1 MKTDCLPKMRKTTL
15 TTCISSLMVL
25 ACLTVS
31 GNARAEWKIESR
43 QPLASLAA
51 GAGLIEYT
59 FGNGGRSTRAWA
71 VTFRVDQVRLAVID
85 NPSRGPL
92 GDAMAAM
99 SAIAGVNGG
108 YFQADGTPVGL
119 EIAGGE
125 KIHGFERA
133 KLLSGVFVVTAGHP
147 RLVRSAHFQPSNK
160 DTEAL
165 EAGPFLVFDRKAVEG
180 LNTVKAARRT
190 VIANDGRGDWAVLYL
205 EPVTLADAAAILATP
220 GIFRQGRVEQAL
232 NFDGGSSSGLW
243 AATGPAPFYLHEFG
257 NVRNFLAILPRK
269 LAK

>member
-1 MKTDCLPKMRKTTL
+1 MRKTL
-15 TTCISSLMVL
+15 TSCISSLVAF
-25 ACLTVS
+25 ACLTVT
-31 GNARAEWKIESR
+31 GNARADWKLESR
-43 QPLASLAA
+43 QTLASLPA

-59 FGNGGRSTRAWA
+59 FENGDRSTRAWA
-71 VTFRVDQVRLAVID
+71 VTFRADHVRLAVID

-92 GDAMAAM
+92 GDAMAALD
-99 SAIAGVNGG
+99 AIAGVNGG

-119 EIAGGE
+119 EIAGGK
-125 KIHGFERA
+125 KIHGYERA
-133 KLLSGVFVVTAGHP
+133 KLLSGIFVVTGGHP

-165 EAGPFLVFDRKAVEG
+165 ETGPFLIFDTKIVGG
-180 LNTVKAARRT
+180 LNTARAARRT
-190 VIANDGRGDWAVLYL
+190 VIANDGRGDWALLYL

-220 GIFRQGRVEQAL
+220 GIFRQGRLEQAL

-243 AATGPAPFYLHEFG
+243 AATGSTPFYLHEFG
-257 NVRNFLAILPRK
+257 NVRNFLAILTRK

>member
-1 MKTDCLPKMRKTTL
+1 MRKTRRPIITGAL
-15 TTCISSLMVL
+15 VAL
-25 ACLTVS
+25 AFFAWPW
-31 GNARAEWKIESR
+31 NARAEWKLESR
-43 QPLASLAA
+43 QTLASLAN

-59 FGNGGRSTRAWA
+59 FENGDRAVRAWA
-71 VTFRVDQVRLAVID
+71 VTFRQDEVRLAVID

-92 GDAMAAM
+92 GDAMVVLG
-99 SAIAGVNGG
+99 AIAGVNGG

-119 EIAGGE
+119 EIAGGK

-133 KLLSGVFVVTAGHP
+133 RLLSGVFVVTGGHP
-147 RLVRSAHFQPSNK
+147 RLVRSTHFQPSNK
-160 DTEAL
+160 DTDAL
-165 EAGPFLVFDRKAVEG
+165 ETGPFLVFDARVVEG
-180 LNTVKAARRT
+180 LNTARAARRT
-190 VIANDGRGDWAVLYL
+190 VIANDGRGDWALLYL

-243 AATGPAPFYLHEFG
+243 AATGWTPFYLHEFG
-257 NVRNFLAILPRK
+257 NVRNFLAILTRK

>member
-15 TTCISSLMVL
+15 TACISSLMVL

-59 FGNGGRSTRAWA
+59 FENGDRSTRAWA
-71 VTFRVDQVRLAVID
+71 VTFRADQVRLAVID

-190 VIANDGRGDWAVLYL
+190 VIANDGRGDWALLYI

-243 AATGPAPFYLHEFG
+243 AATGPPPFYLHEFG